1 MDGWMDG
8 WMDDD
13 GCLVR
18 RNPKSF
24 LVVIGRQAGLFV
36 RTMTDEDDFI
46 QISTLCCSLFVFV
59 VTFLEPAGNDL
70 EIQKHAM

>member
-1 MDGWMDG
+1 MDGWMMVV
-8 WMDDD
+8 WFE
-13 GCLVR
+13 VR

-46 QISTLCCSLFVFV
+46 LFFLKFPLFVYLPV
-59 VTFLEPAGNDL
+59 AS
-70 EIQKHAM
+70 